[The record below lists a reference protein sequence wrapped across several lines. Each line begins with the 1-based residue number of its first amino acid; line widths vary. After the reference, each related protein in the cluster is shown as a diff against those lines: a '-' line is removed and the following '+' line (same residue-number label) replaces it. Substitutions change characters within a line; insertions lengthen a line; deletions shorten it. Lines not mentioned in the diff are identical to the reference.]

1 MTLLRLEH
9 VTLQVPVPYGSRRI
23 LRDVT
28 LEVAEREAVGLVG
41 ESGSGKS
48 MTLRTILGTTP
59 AGSVTG
65 GCVEFDG
72 DDLMSEDGTPLGRL
86 RGHRIGV
93 IGQDPQAAINP
104 VYTVGSFL
112 LEGLVNGQ
120 GQPRKAALATIREL
134 LQMVGLTDQDRVL
147 AAYPHQLSG
156 GMLQRVSIAA
166 ALAEQPQLLLADEP
180 TTALDV
186 TTQSEVM
193 AIIDDLRRDEGLAML
208 FVTHDL
214 ELASAVC
221 DRIAVMYAGE
231 IVEIATPEELRNGPH
246 HPYTR
251 LLMDAR
257 PRIDAASTHLSV
269 IPGRPA
275 GAHEVGAGCAFAPRC
290 PWVEELC
297 LTQRIELR
305 AQGPRWA
312 RCRRAEE
319 IASGLAGPYR
329 GSSAEGHSD
338 D

>member
-1 MTLLRLEH
+1 MTLLKLDH
-9 VTLQVPVPYGSRRI
+9 VTLQVPVPFGSRCI

-28 LEVAEREAVGLVG
+28 LDMAEREAVGLVG

-59 AGSVTG
+59 GGSVTG
-65 GCVEFDG
+65 GRMEFEG
-72 DDLMSEDGTPLGRL
+72 DDLTSADGDRMGRL

-120 GQPRKAALATIREL
+120 GQSRSAALGTIKEL

-166 ALAEQPQLLLADEP
+166 ALAERPRLLLADEP

-231 IVEIATPEELRNGPH
+231 IVEVATPEELRAGPR

-257 PRIDAASTHLSV
+257 PRIDTAAAHLSV
-269 IPGRPA
+269 IPGQPA
-275 GAHEVGAGCAFAPRC
+275 GAHEVGPGCAFAPRC
-290 PWVEELC
+290 PWAEDLC
-297 LTQRIELR
+297 RSQRIELR
-305 AQGPRWA
+305 AHGSRQA

-319 IASGLAGPYR
+319 ITSALAVPYR
-329 GSSAEGHSD
+329 GSPAEGD
-338 D
+338 LDG